1 VRRLL
6 GEILVESGL
15 SAERLKKTLDLQMKR
30 GGRIGTLLVRLN
42 FVTEVEVLT
51 ALGAQ
56 LGLPF
61 QAGLGEIDRELAL
74 KLPIT
79 YAKKAIAIP
88 LRREN
93 GSVLIATSEPLALST
108 IDDLRILFDADI
120 SLCLS
125 TSEIILDT
133 VNRLHSED
141 MNRAEDTVQEME
153 EEDLTFLA
161 AELDEPTD
169 LLEATD
175 DAPIIRLVNS
185 LLSQAIRERA
195 SDIHIEPF
203 EKEMVARFRIDG
215 ILYNILTIQKRFQS
229 SIASRVKIMADLNIA
244 ERRLPQDGGMRIKI
258 GGKDVDIRV
267 SIVPTAFGERIVLRL
282 LYRESALLPLD
293 QIGFS
298 GDTLTR
304 FNEHITRPHGII
316 LVTGPTGSGK
326 TTTLYAAL
334 SKINSPD
341 KNIITIEDPIE
352 YQLKG
357 IGQIQVNAKI
367 HLSFA
372 AGLRSVLRQDPDVI
386 LVGEIRDS
394 ETAEIA
400 IQAALTGH
408 LVFSTLHTND
418 SAGAVTRL
426 IDMKVEP
433 FLISSSV
440 MAILAQRLV
449 RVLCMVCRE
458 PYPITPAE
466 TAELELKTDAAGA
479 TVYRA
484 KGCPA
489 CFQTGYLGR
498 SAIYELLSVDDEVR
512 QLIMKNADAAMLK
525 ALAVEKGMHTL
536 RQDGADKVLAGITS
550 VDEVVRV
557 TQRRNRSEKGRG
569 QESGSGNQEKGRSS
583 AL

>member
-1 VRRLL
+1 MRRLL
-6 GEILVESGL
+6 GEILAEGGL
-15 SAERLKKTLDLQMKR
+15 SPERLKKALDLQKKR
-30 GGRIGTLLVRLN
+30 GGGRIGTLLVRLG
-42 FVTEVEVLT
+42 FVTEEDVLK
-51 ALGAQ
+51 ALGVQ
-56 LGLPF
+56 LGLPYR
-61 QAGLGEIDRELAL
+61 ADLGEIDRELAL
-74 KLPIT
+74 KVPIT
-79 YAKKAIAIP
+79 YAKKAVVLP
-88 LRREN
+88 LRRED
-93 GSVLIATSEPLALST
+93 GTVLAATSEPLLLST
-108 IDDLRILFDADI
+108 VDDLSVLYGAPV
-120 SLCLS
+120 SLCLAP
-125 TSEIILDT
+125 SELILDNL
-133 VNRLHSED
+133 NRLHSED
-141 MNRAEDTVQEME
+141 LNKAEDTAQEME
-153 EEDLTFLA
+153 EDDLSFLA

-215 ILYNILTIQKRFQS
+215 ILYNILTIQKRFQA
-229 SIASRVKIMADLNIA
+229 SIASRIKIMSGLNIA
-244 ERRLPQDGGMRIKI
+244 EKRLPQDGGMRIKI

-293 QIGFS
+293 QIGFT

-304 FNEHITRPHGII
+304 FNELIERPHGII

-357 IGQIQVNAKI
+357 IGQIQVNPKI
-367 HLSFA
+367 QLTFA

-386 LVGEIRDS
+386 LVGEVRDS

-418 SAGAVTRL
+418 AAGAVTRL
-426 IDMKVEP
+426 IDMKIEP

-449 RVLCMVCRE
+449 RVLCKVCRE
-458 PYPITPAE
+458 PYQITAAE
-466 TAELELKTDAAGA
+466 IAELEIKTGAKGA

-484 KGCPA
+484 KGCEA
-489 CFQTGYLGR
+489 CFHTGYLGR
-498 SAIYELLSVDDEVR
+498 SAIYELLTVDDDIR
-512 QLIMKNADAAMLK
+512 QLLMKNTDAATIK
-525 ALAVEKGMHTL
+525 AHAMTRDMRTL
-536 RQDGADKVLAGITS
+536 RQDGAARVLAGVTS

-557 TQRRNRSEKGRG
+557 TQKE
-569 QESGSGNQEKGRSS
+569 
-583 AL
+583 A

>member
-1 VRRLL
+1 MRRLL
-6 GEILVESGL
+6 GEILTESGL
-15 SAERLKKTLDLQMKR
+15 SPERLKKALDLQQKR
-30 GGRIGTLLVRLN
+30 GGRLGTLLARLN
-42 FVTEVEVLT
+42 FVTEDDVLK
-51 ALGAQ
+51 ALGIQ

-61 QAGLGEIDRELAL
+61 TSELGEIDLELAL

-79 YAKKAIAIP
+79 YAKKAFVLP
-88 LRREN
+88 LRKEN
-93 GSVLIATSEPLALST
+93 GTVLAATSEPLNLST
-108 IDDLRILFDADI
+108 IDDLSALLGAGI
-120 SLCLS
+120 SFCLAP
-125 TSEIILDT
+125 SETILDA
-133 VNRLHSED
+133 VNRFHSED
-141 MNRAEDTVQEME
+141 MNKAEDTAQEME
-153 EEDLTFLA
+153 EEDLSFLA
-161 AELDEPTD
+161 AELEEPAD

-203 EKEMVARFRIDG
+203 EKDMVARFRIDG
-215 ILYNILTIQKRFQS
+215 ILYNILTIKKRFQS
-229 SIASRVKIMADLNIA
+229 SIASRVKIMSGLNIA
-244 ERRLPQDGGMRIKI
+244 EKRLPQDGGMRIKI
-258 GGKDVDIRV
+258 GGKDIDIRV

-282 LYRESALLPLD
+282 LYRESALLPLEE
-293 QIGFS
+293 IGFS
-298 GDTLTR
+298 GDNLVR
-304 FNEHITRPHGII
+304 FNELIARPHGII

-326 TTTLYAAL
+326 TTTLYGAL

-352 YQLKG
+352 YQMKG
-357 IGQIQVNAKI
+357 IGQIQVNPKI
-367 HLSFA
+367 NLTFA

-418 SAGAVTRL
+418 AAGAVTRL
-426 IDMKVEP
+426 EDMKIEP

-449 RVLCMVCRE
+449 RVLCKACRE
-458 PYPITPAE
+458 PYPITLLE
-466 TAELELKTDAAGA
+466 ISELELPRGTEAV

-484 KGCPA
+484 KGCDA
-489 CFQTGYLGR
+489 CFHTGYLGR
-498 SAIYELLSVDDEVR
+498 TAIYELLLIDDEVR
-512 QLIMKNADAAMLK
+512 QLIMKNADAAMVK
-525 ALAVEKGMHTL
+525 ALAVKKGMRTL
-536 RQDGADKVLAGITS
+536 RQDGAGKVLKGITS

-557 TQRRNRSEKGRG
+557 TQKET
-569 QESGSGNQEKGRSS
+569 
-583 AL
+583 

>member
-1 VRRLL
+1 VRRLI

-15 SAERLKKTLDLQMKR
+15 SPERLKKALDLQKKR
-30 GGRIGTLLVRLN
+30 GGRIGTLLIRLN
-42 FVTEVEVLT
+42 FVTEDDVLK

-56 LGLPF
+56 LGLPVLSAF
-61 QAGLGEIDRELAL
+61 GEIDREQAL

-79 YAKKAIAIP
+79 YAKKAVVLP
-88 LRREN
+88 LRRED
-93 GSVLIATSEPLALST
+93 GTLIAATSEPLVLST
-108 IDDLRILFDADI
+108 IDDLRILFGTDV
-120 SLCLS
+120 SLVLAP
-125 TSEIILDT
+125 SEKILDT

-141 MNRAEDTVQEME
+141 MNKAEDTVQEME
-153 EEDLTFLA
+153 EDDLSFLA
-161 AELDEPTD
+161 AELEEPTD
-169 LLEATD
+169 LLEVTD

-185 LLSQAIRERA
+185 LISQAIRERA
-195 SDIHIEPF
+195 SDIHVEPF
-203 EKEMVARFRIDG
+203 EKDVIARFRIDG
-215 ILYNILTIQKRFQS
+215 ILYNILTIQKRYQA
-229 SIASRVKIMADLNIA
+229 SIASRVKIMSGLNIA
-244 ERRLPQDGGMRIKI
+244 EKRLPQDGGMRIKI

-267 SIVPTAFGERIVLRL
+267 SLVPTAFGERIVLRL
-282 LYRESALLPLD
+282 LYRESALLPLE

-298 GDTLTR
+298 GDNLDR
-304 FNEHITRPHGII
+304 FNELIARPHGII

-326 TTTLYAAL
+326 TTTLYGAL

-357 IGQIQVNAKI
+357 IGQIQVNPKI
-367 HLSFA
+367 QLTFA

-418 SAGAVTRL
+418 AAGAVTRL
-426 IDMKVEP
+426 IDMKIEP

-449 RVLCMVCRE
+449 RVLCKECRE
-458 PYPITPAE
+458 PYEITPAE
-466 TAELELKTDAAGA
+466 TAELEIKTVAAGA
-479 TVYRA
+479 AVYRA
-484 KGCPA
+484 KGCET
-489 CFQTGYLGR
+489 CFHTGYLGR
-498 SAIYELLSVDDEVR
+498 TAIYELLLVDDEIR
-512 QLIMKNADAAMLK
+512 QLIMKNADANTIK
-525 ALAVEKGMHTL
+525 AAATKKGMRTL
-536 RQDGADKVLAGITS
+536 RQDGAGKVLQGITS

-557 TQRRNRSEKGRG
+557 TQKEV
-569 QESGSGNQEKGRSS
+569 
-583 AL
+583 